1 MGLIKLGLKTLK
13 YTAVIG
19 GTVLVTNYCSHA
31 HSNIDTK
38 PTNLTENQFR
48 TKIVEMYKQ
57 SDKKYDNGT
66 RIMLDILKEEGLD
79 KGRMLYDKLKP
90 DNYDLSRR

>member
-13 YTAVIG
+13 YTAIVG
-19 GTVLVTNYCSHA
+19 GTVLVMNHYSHTDN
-31 HSNIDTK
+31 NIETK
-38 PTNLTENQFR
+38 PANLTENQFR
-48 TKIVEMYKQ
+48 TRIVEMYKQ